1 MKIAKAAAGVVG
13 VALALGAASP
23 ALAASG
29 PHGEKNALPNSDT
42 ITKSDVKNPLADLD
56 IDGLVRSVDK
66 VAGKLKT
73 PNGTHPKTT
82 HAGEHAKPTPV
93 GGHDKTHS
101 GGHAKAHEGG
111 HAKTHS
117 GGHAKAHGG
126 GHGKAGR

>member
-29 PHGEKNALPNSDT
+29 PHGEKALTNSDT
-42 ITKSDVKNPLADLD
+42 VTKNDVKNPLAGLD
-56 IDGLVRSVDK
+56 IDGLVSSVDK

-73 PNGTHPKTT
+73 PNST
-82 HAGEHAKPTPV
+82 HAKTHSGDQAKTAHVAHHP
-93 GGHDKTHS
+93 KTHS
-101 GGHAKAHEGG
+101 GGHAKTAHVGD

-117 GGHAKAHGG
+117 A